1 MDLCAPRTEAGCC
14 QFISV
19 TTDSRR
25 VISYG
30 LMVSGDVFYAAG
42 WAEANSETVADASE
56 EVTSERRVG
65 VAEQILVPGIL
76 RKEPVHPAGA
86 AVTVV
91 LRIYVFQGQEV
102 HILAVAPIHNPSNLD
117 LCETRGGKVTRL
129 PRLGGGGDNTVYVY
143 NTPAGNY
150 KCSVLLL
157 ASSSQFYYPE
167 HVLTWEGYG
176 NRRVCSCVVCLSVC
190 V

>member
-56 EVTSERRVG
+56 EVTSEHRVG

-102 HILAVAPIHNPSNLD
+102 HILVVAPIHNPSNLD

-129 PRLGGGGDNTVYVY
+129 PRLGGVII
-143 NTPAGNY
+143 
-150 KCSVLLL
+150 
-157 ASSSQFYYPE
+157 QFMFITRLRAITSIQY
-167 HVLTWEGYG
+167 
-176 NRRVCSCVVCLSVC
+176 SCLRAVPSFIIPSTC
-190 V
+190 